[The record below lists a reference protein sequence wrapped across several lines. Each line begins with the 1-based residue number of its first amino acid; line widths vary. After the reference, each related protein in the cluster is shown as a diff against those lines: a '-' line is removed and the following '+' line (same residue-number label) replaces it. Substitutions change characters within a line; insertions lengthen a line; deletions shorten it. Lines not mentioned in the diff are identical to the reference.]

1 MFRNQNMAS
10 WQFKLYLVGAVPILV
25 CLSIVGLA
33 SNTLLSQSESLQ
45 QAIDELKSRQDMSL
59 SFMVANLALNA
70 EVKSLIAAS
79 TPGDIRASAIATI
92 KATST
97 VEEEL
102 TNLKE
107 ALGNDSSLQRMR
119 ALFDE
124 IKPRQMQVIGKAK
137 RNSDAEAMNI
147 ANEMKPL
154 ISELEKISLSLVK
167 RESEKLTELKNA
179 NASQNT
185 KLMYSLVTFSLIG
198 ALASLG
204 IALYFG
210 KTLKDRLNYVRT
222 VLAKFSEGDLTSRVE
237 KRSKCEIGEVNDSIA
252 VTLSK
257 IEKTVQQI
265 SKRAKGLN
273 SDAEVVK
280 QATENSIARVTALTS
295 TYQRIDE
302 SAQTNI
308 SLSEKTAD
316 ELHTVKTMSADASKK
331 ALEALQQAQVTKSN
345 IAEVITSINVSNQCA
360 EQMGLAVQNIT
371 SISENIA
378 AISEQTNLL
387 ALNAAIEAAR
397 AGESGRGFAVVADEV
412 RSLASRSND
421 SVDEIAALAQQLTSS
436 VSEMVSQMN
445 ETSTKVSE
453 QEQEFESTLENIL
466 NAESLI
472 RSSEGRIEEASNIG
486 DQQLNET
493 RAIIEAMEKLK
504 EVIDSTTLSVAD
516 MEGLSDSLAQSSS
529 RLQSLV
535 SYFKITGDAT

>member
-1 MFRNQNMAS
+1 
-10 WQFKLYLVGAVPILV
+10 
-25 CLSIVGLA
+25 
-33 SNTLLSQSESLQ
+33 
-45 QAIDELKSRQDMSL
+45 LK
-59 SFMVANLALNA
+59 
-70 EVKSLIAAS
+70 
-79 TPGDIRASAIATI
+79 
-92 KATST
+92 
-97 VEEEL
+97 
-102 TNLKE
+102 
-107 ALGNDSSLQRMR
+107 
-119 ALFDE
+119 
-124 IKPRQMQVIGKAK
+124 
-137 RNSDAEAMNI
+137 
-147 ANEMKPL
+147 
-154 ISELEKISLSLVK
+154 
-167 RESEKLTELKNA
+167 
-179 NASQNT
+179 
-185 KLMYSLVTFSLIG
+185 
-198 ALASLG
+198 
-204 IALYFG
+204 
-210 KTLKDRLNYVRT
+210 
-222 VLAKFSEGDLTSRVE
+222 
-237 KRSKCEIGEVNDSIA
+237 
-252 VTLSK
+252 
-257 IEKTVQQI
+257 KTVQQI

-421 SVDEIAALAQQLTSS
+421 SVDEIAALAQQLTTS

-472 RSSEGRIEEASNIG
+472 RSSEGRIEEASNLG

>member
-1 MFRNQNMAS
+1 MFENQNMAS

-45 QAIDELKSRQDMSL
+45 QAIDDLKSRQDMSL

-107 ALGNDSSLQRMR
+107 ALGNDSTLQRMR

-137 RNSDAEAMNI
+137 RNSDAEAMDI
-147 ANEMKPL
+147 AKEMKPL

-179 NASQNT
+179 NAAQNT

-210 KTLKDRLNYVRT
+210 KTLKNRLNYVRV
-222 VLAKFSEGDLTSRVE
+222 VLAKFSEGDLTSQVE

-252 VTLSK
+252 VTLSNV
-257 IEKTVQQI
+257 EKTVQQI
-265 SKRAKGLN
+265 SRRAKSLN
-273 SDAEVVK
+273 ADAEVV
-280 QATENSIARVTALTS
+280 QHATENSIARVTALTS

-308 SLSEKTAD
+308 SLSEKTAG

-421 SVDEIAALAQQLTSS
+421 SVDEIAALAQQLTTS